1 MRRLGIRA
9 AFAARRAVSASIVAA
24 AVAGGACG
32 PAPAAAP
39 PQPITQALFATEA
52 EVELDQ
58 MQRHERGFYWRDIIE
73 GDGRQGAP
81 GLTVHIAYV
90 VRLPDG
96 REVDRA
102 DPERPLMFKLGERQA
117 IVAME
122 LALRGM
128 KVGGVRQLVIP
139 PDLAYGARGR
149 GRVPPNATLVMIV
162 RLVKVE

>member
-1 MRRLGIRA
+1 MRAPSVRTAIG
-9 AFAARRAVSASIVAA
+9 VAA
-24 AVAGGACG
+24 VIATIGSLGGCAA
-32 PAPAAAP
+32 PPAAAP
-39 PQPITQALFATEA
+39 PQPIAQGLFAVEA

-58 MQRHERGFYWRDIIE
+58 MQQHERGFYWRDIVE

-102 DPERPLMFKLGERQA
+102 EPERPLMFKLGERQSIA
-117 IVAME
+117 ALE

-128 KVGGVRQLVIP
+128 KVGGVRQLVVP

>member
-1 MRRLGIRA
+1 MRRIGLA
-9 AFAARRAVSASIVAA
+9 LLIV
-24 AVAGGACG
+24 VTACA

-39 PQPITQALFATEA
+39 PQPLTQALFAPEA

-58 MQRHERGFYWRDIIE
+58 MTLHERGFYWRDIIV

-81 GLTVHIAYV
+81 GLPVHIAYV

-96 REVDRA
+96 TEVDRA
-102 DPERPLMFKLGERQA
+102 EPERPLTFKLGERQA

-128 KVGGVRQLVIP
+128 KVGGVRQLVVP

>member
-1 MRRLGIRA
+1 MSTVRA
-9 AFAARRAVSASIVAA
+9 ARVALVAVLS
-24 AVAGGACG
+24 AVACA
-32 PAPAAAP
+32 PAPAAP
-39 PQPITQALFATEA
+39 PPEPITSALFAVEA

-58 MQRHERGFYWRDIIE
+58 MQRHERGYYWRDIVV
-73 GDGRQGAP
+73 GNGRQAAP

-102 DPERPLMFKLGERQA
+102 EPEAPLMFKLGERQA

-128 KVGGVRQLVIP
+128 SVGGVRQLVIP
-139 PDLAYGARGR
+139 PDLAYGPRGR
-149 GRVPPNATLVMIV
+149 GRVPPNANLVMIV
-162 RLVKVE
+162 RLTKVE

>member
-1 MRRLGIRA
+1 MMGMRA
-9 AFAARRAVSASIVAA
+9 ARIALVAA
-24 AVAGGACG
+24 VLAAACA
-32 PAPAAAP
+32 PAPPAAP
-39 PQPITQALFATEA
+39 PEPITSALFAAEA

-58 MQRHERGFYWRDIIE
+58 MQRHDRGYYWRDIIV
-73 GDGRQGAP
+73 GDGRQAAP

-102 DPERPLMFKLGERQA
+102 EPEAPLMFKLGERQA

-128 KVGGVRQLVIP
+128 SVGGVRQLVIP
-139 PDLAYGARGR
+139 PDLAYGSRGR
-149 GRVPPNATLVMIV
+149 GRVPPNANLVMIV
-162 RLVKVE
+162 RLTKVE